1 MFQLAGAKLDYLF
14 PIQISVCH
22 DLYFSISFINYNIN
36 NHNFG
41 TNTQKRTCAD
51 IWGKQYAKSQEAPIS
66 TVPRDII
73 EENDEDLIDTN
84 LLIYHPKLQQP
95 GHQPHVHTVGPGQE
109 GELGPESEDLDCK
122 LILLKQISLII
133 SRSKMATINAAATV
147 KEICSHFSTA
157 AQKAWCLH
165 SSTDTLQPRKKNG
178 YRSTK
183 P

>member
-22 DLYFSISFINYNIN
+22 DLYFSIVSFINYNIN

-73 EENDEDLIDTN
+73 EENDEDLIATN

-95 GHQPHVHTVGPGQE
+95 GHQPHVHTVGQE
-109 GELGPESEDLDCK
+109 GELGPESEDFDYK
-122 LILLKQISLII
+122 FILLKQISLII
-133 SRSKMATINAAATV
+133 SLAR
-147 KEICSHFSTA
+147 C
-157 AQKAWCLH
+157 AQ
-165 SSTDTLQPRKKNG
+165 
-178 YRSTK
+178 
-183 P
+183 